1 MLHPT
6 MLMMSDQ
13 HHRVSTYRDIT
24 SVPTFLCTCSASYWS
39 SLASN
44 TQSKMADRLLTAGGD
59 RSREKSGYMK
69 MSFSQVQL

>member
-24 SVPTFLCTCSASYWS
+24 SVAFLNEANMLHPTML
-39 SLASN
+39 
-44 TQSKMADRLLTAGGD
+44 M
-59 RSREKSGYMK
+59 
-69 MSFSQVQL
+69 MSDQHHIAFKNAMLDDVG

>member
-24 SVPTFLCTCSASYWS
+24 SVPTFLCACSASYWS

-44 TQSKMADRLLTAGGD
+44 TQSKMADRLLTAGGLA
-59 RSREKSGYMK
+59 EHA
-69 MSFSQVQL
+69 QLNIFCQAA